1 MFQGSSQIT
10 LDAKGRIAI
19 PARHRDALIAQCEGR
34 LTLTKHPHGCLML
47 FARSTWEIHR
57 EKIAGLP
64 VQAAVWKRIFLG
76 SAQDLE
82 LDSNGRALIAPELRA
97 AAGFS
102 RDIMMLGMGSHF
114 ELWDAATLA
123 AQEQAAMAGPM
134 PDAVNSLSF

>member
-1 MFQGSSQIT
+1 
-10 LDAKGRIAI
+10 
-19 PARHRDALIAQCEGR
+19 
-34 LTLTKHPHGCLML
+34 ML

-57 EKIAGLP
+57 EKIAALP
-64 VQAAVWKRIFLG
+64 IQAAVWKRIFLG
-76 SAQDLE
+76 SAQDIE

-123 AQEQAAMAGPM
+123 AQEQAAMTGPM
-134 PDAVNSLSF
+134 PDAVSSLSF